1 MKGLEPYSVTLWV
14 YADNESDVKALQK
27 ELHDFVSAKY
37 NQGVY
42 IKATTLRRLLQ
53 KYGSNVIVNTVLRG

>member
-14 YADNESDVKALQK
+14 YAEDESEAKALQK

-53 KYGSNVIVNTVLRG
+53 KYGGNLIVNTILRG